1 MLHERL
7 RPAAVC
13 TARPTYSTYSPAR
26 EQRAKD
32 RCYVRPCCDSFLA
45 SIDPTY
51 SRPSLAV
58 EEGWG
63 ERKRERERDDFRQLL
78 PSTFRSRDIA
88 KVYSHRAA
96 RNTRSTRS
104 YCAIKLMAKEKK
116 SERKPTDELDLWWK
130 LVIRRS
136 KENNL
141 WIERNGCNVFFRS
154 GRRVL
159 YVKLI
164 PTSGERFSIQGYSR

>member
-13 TARPTYSTYSPAR
+13 TARPTYSSYSPAR
-26 EQRAKD
+26 ERKIAAMFD
-32 RCYVRPCCDSFLA
+32 RVAIPPRGSILLA
-45 SIDPTY
+45 LVVFALS
-51 SRPSLAV
+51 SSSWRKGR
-58 EEGWG
+58 EK
-63 ERKRERERDDFRQLL
+63 ERKKGRFSTTPPLLSSSRYRE
-78 PSTFRSRDIA
+78 SIH
-88 KVYSHRAA
+88 SHL
-96 RNTRSTRS
+96 SDLHS
-104 YCAIKLMAKEKK
+104 YCAIELMTKEK

-130 LVIRRS
+130 LVARRS

-154 GRRVL
+154 GRRLL

-164 PTSGERFSIQGYSR
+164 PRSGERFSIQGYSR

>member
-7 RPAAVC
+7 QQFARHDLLIPA
-13 TARPTYSTYSPAR
+13 TLPLGNR
-26 EQRAKD
+26 
-32 RCYVRPCCDSFLA
+32 
-45 SIDPTY
+45 
-51 SRPSLAV
+51 
-58 EEGWG
+58 
-63 ERKRERERDDFRQLL
+63 ERKIAAMFDRVAIPSSHRSIQRIRVPRWPSRKGGEKERERDDFRQLL

-164 PTSGERFSIQGYSR
+164 PRSGERFSIQGYSR

>member
-1 MLHERL
+1 MHGTTYLFHLLSRSGTESERSLLCSTVL
-7 RPAAVC
+7 RFLP
-13 TARPTYSTYSPAR
+13 RI
-26 EQRAKD
+26 D
-32 RCYVRPCCDSFLA
+32 RSNVFA
-45 SIDPTY
+45 SLVG
-51 SRPSLAV
+51 RRGRV
-58 EEGWG
+58 G
-63 ERKRERERDDFRQLL
+63 RKKERERERDDFRQLL

-116 SERKPTDELDLWWK
+116 SERKPTDELDLWSK

-164 PTSGERFSIQGYSR
+164 PRSGERFSIQGYSR

>member
-13 TARPTYSTYSPAR
+13 TARPTYSSYSPAR
-26 EQRAKD
+26 ERKIAAMFD
-32 RCYVRPCCDSFLA
+32 RVAIPPRGSILLA
-45 SIDPTY
+45 
-51 SRPSLAV
+51 LVVFALVLVV
-58 EEGWG
+58 EKRKG
-63 ERKRERERDDFRQLL
+63 ERKKERTIFDNSSPPFLLAISREYTAIC
-78 PSTFRSRDIA
+78 PT
-88 KVYSHRAA
+88 H
-96 RNTRSTRS
+96 S
-104 YCAIKLMAKEKK
+104 YCAIELMAKEK

-130 LVIRRS
+130 LVARRS

-154 GRRVL
+154 GRRLL

-164 PTSGERFSIQGYSR
+164 PRSGERFSIQGYSR